1 MHRRGQEVSPGFLLL
16 WLMYI
21 VVLLLRLWVCSA
33 DASELTS
40 VTSASLGRQGA
51 LSGALAGAPEVSS
64 AQVAGASQTRR
75 TGTPGVAVTCNLQVC
90 EYEQESSMVC
100 VHQLLPCGGHT
111 RTGDRAADGGQAG
124 AGAAWKRPLAWRSLQ

>member
-1 MHRRGQEVSPGFLLL
+1 
-16 WLMYI
+16 MYI

-64 AQVAGASQTRR
+64 AQVAGASQTQR

-90 EYEQESSMVC
+90 EHEESSMVC

-124 AGAAWKRPLAWRSLQ
+124 AGAEGMLAAWERPLAWLSLQ